1 MANQTTNA
9 NAEIESAIE
18 VNKLVFAVAALLARP
33 LDKGMDLGQLAA
45 QVGEVDYFLS
55 IIRVIRKV
63 IRRQSG
69 ELANAAEVHSA
80 GVGLFEQYRDL
91 VGDAESFLRIRR
103 GDLCKR
109 IVKMGGEA
117 P

>member
-1 MANQTTNA
+1 
-9 NAEIESAIE
+9 
-18 VNKLVFAVAALLARP
+18 VAALLARP
-33 LDKGMDLGQLAA
+33 IDKGMDLGQLGT
-45 QVGEVDYFLS
+45 QVGEVDYFMS

-63 IRRQSG
+63 IRRQAG
-69 ELANAAEVHSA
+69 ELANVGEVHSA

-103 GDLCKR
+103 ADLCKR
-109 IVKMGGEA
+109 IGKLGGEA